1 MKDEGEGVNTP
12 MHTVWDLS
20 LNKVDEVDEGWS
32 LTRLLQ
38 GYL

>member
-1 MKDEGEGVNTP
+1 

-20 LNKVDEVDEGWS
+20 LNKVDEVDEEWS